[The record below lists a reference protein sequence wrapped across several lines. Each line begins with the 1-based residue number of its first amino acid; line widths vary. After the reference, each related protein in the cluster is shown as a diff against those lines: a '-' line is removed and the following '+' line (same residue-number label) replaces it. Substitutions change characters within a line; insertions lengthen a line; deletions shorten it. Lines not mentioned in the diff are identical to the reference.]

1 MAFRF
6 FFYSATD
13 ESLSKLTKKQ
23 ELNEKKLW
31 KKLSIE
37 MDNLRQMC

>member
-13 ESLSKLTKKQ
+13 ESLSKLTK
-23 ELNEKKLW
+23 NESLMRKNYGK
-31 KKLSIE
+31 
-37 MDNLRQMC
+37 N

>member
-13 ESLSKLTKKQ
+13 KGLSKLTKDKS
-23 ELNEKKLW
+23 LMRKNYGK
-31 KKLSIE
+31 
-37 MDNLRQMC
+37 N